1 MAMGW
6 DDALIYGAIAAG
18 TTAVSASMQN
28 SANQSINAFNAAQ
41 AGDMFGATQQFN
53 EQQAQANRAY
63 NHNEAWEARYFNSE
77 QADKQRGWMQ
87 DMSNTAYQRS
97 VADLKAAGLNPMLA
111 YSQGG
116 ASTPSGAPASASA
129 AAGQAAQG
137 GGGVGHQ
144 SHGMVAPL
152 SPETAIG
159 AVRTG
164 MELDRQEAITD
175 NIKADTAQKAAQ
187 VPQSMQQARK
197 LEAEIENLVQLRPKI
212 EAEINNIKS
221 DTFKKEVDAEVG
233 AAYQGLLKAQ
243 QAHEIGKAELTSV
256 QKAKVNLENVLL
268 KYSQA
273 EAKGASELWTDVG
286 EAGKGAQLGTS
297 IGARILQGIKSLAK

>member
-28 SANQSINAFNAAQ
+28 SANQSINAFNASQ
-41 AGDMFGATQQFN
+41 AGDMFGATQRFN
-53 EQQAQANRAY
+53 EQQAEANRAY

-152 SPETAIG
+152 SSESAIG

-175 NIKADTAQKAAQ
+175 NIRADTAAKASQ

-197 LEAEIENLVQLRPKI
+197 LEAEIENIVQMRPKI
-212 EAEINNIKS
+212 EAEIANIKS
-221 DTFKKEVDAEVG
+221 DTFKKEVETETS

-243 QAHEIGKAELTSV
+243 QAHEIGKAQLTDV
-256 QKAKVNLENVLL
+256 QKAKVHLENVLL
-268 KYSQA
+268 KYAQP
-273 EAKGASELWTDVG
+273 EAKGQSDLWSDIG
-286 EAGKGAQLGTS
+286 EGGAAAGWGT
-297 IGARILQGIKSLAK
+297 RILQGLKALTK